1 MGRVV
6 ALPTGSRFSTR
17 NHSPHR
23 GGGDDDSS
31 TRRANRTDY
40 AFGGKETRGGKRMWG
55 IRGGEIS
62 WEMTKSIGRKR
73 NVEENVFALESPIPR
88 VPFVINR

>member
-1 MGRVV
+1 
-6 ALPTGSRFSTR
+6 
-17 NHSPHR
+17 
-23 GGGDDDSS
+23 
-31 TRRANRTDY
+31 
-40 AFGGKETRGGKRMWG
+40 MWG